1 VIHLTHPSQTVM
13 NNVDNI
19 DWCIDSTNL
28 KKLSFLDL
36 SSSNVA
42 IVTKYEFVKY
52 NKLLAFV
59 GNIPESTPQDE
70 DHILLGLFLV
80 NDINSL
86 NEVVHVQDLVSMCNS
101 TKYNINVGQSSC
113 HHQSQGGN
121 FGFGA

>member
-1 VIHLTHPSQTVM
+1 M

-52 NKLLAFV
+52 DKLLAFV
-59 GNIPESTPQDE
+59 GNIPESTPWDE

-80 NDINSL
+80 N
-86 NEVVHVQDLVSMCNS
+86 
-101 TKYNINVGQSSC
+101 
-113 HHQSQGGN
+113 HQ
-121 FGFGA
+121 FFE